1 MTHNYKSQKI
11 MEKQKLINEIF
22 SVAYRK
28 SGGTGLDKYY
38 RISPKPITMDNGE
51 VVNVEWV
58 QPSIW
63 TNDVLINYRTDC
75 LKTTELSCA
84 ELEQILKVI

>member
-1 MTHNYKSQKI
+1 
-11 MEKQKLINEIF
+11 MEKQELIKEIYR
-22 SVAYRK
+22 VAYRK

-38 RISPKPITMDNGE
+38 RINPKPITMDDGE

-58 QPSIW
+58 QPSYF
-63 TNDVLINYRTDC
+63 TSDVLINYRTDC